1 MVGALELGNFTSKD
15 DGSGCQALGITEE
28 LRKFE
33 DTTRIF
39 EDPDASEDGGE
50 ILDNG
55 EDFSASTEMLD

>member
-1 MVGALELGNFTSKD
+1 M
-15 DGSGCQALGITEE
+15 GITEE

-33 DTTRIF
+33 DTTRNF
-39 EDPDASEDGGE
+39 EDPDASEDGRE